1 MKIDPDRLRKVAT
14 ITFEIEPEDR
24 GFHGEVDDP
33 ECVKWIADQ
42 LARGNEWAW
51 CTVKVSASYRGFV
64 AHDYLGGCSYENRAA
79 FMQPGGY
86 YDDMV
91 TAALT
96 ELAQE
101 FEKIAND
108 HEIWEHDETLCFWCV
123 AEAFKP
129 STVP

>member
-1 MKIDPDRLRKVAT
+1 MKINLAGLRKVAT
-14 ITFEIEPEDR
+14 VKLDIEPEDQNYR
-24 GFHGEVDDP
+24 NQFDDP

-42 LARGNEWAW
+42 LACGNEWAW
-51 CTVKVSASYRGFV
+51 CMVTVTVAYGGFE

-96 ELAQE
+96 ELAQDL
-101 FEKIAND
+101 EKIAND
-108 HEIWEHDETLCFWCV
+108 HEIWEHDATYCFWCISKEF
-123 AEAFKP
+123 AATP
-129 STVP
+129 